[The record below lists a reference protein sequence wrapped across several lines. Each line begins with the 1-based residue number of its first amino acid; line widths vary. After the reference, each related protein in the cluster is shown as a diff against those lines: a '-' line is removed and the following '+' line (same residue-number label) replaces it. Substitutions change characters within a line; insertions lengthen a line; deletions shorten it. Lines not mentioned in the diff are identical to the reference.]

1 MLGGEIDCS
10 LGGVG
15 LAPDG
20 SWYGV
25 PEVVFSLSSPQACA
39 ETEISDSGVKEGQ
52 KCPGPDGEVTCTI
65 TCTDESKDVT
75 YQCVDGNWHLQPG
88 TNGCPAPLGTMAD
101 RVGQGADV
109 AVLVSRS

>member
-25 PEVVFSLSSPQACA
+25 ADVVFTLSVPQEC
-39 ETEISDSGVKEGQ
+39 TEKPIEEQHVKKDE
-52 KCPGPDGEVTCTI
+52 KCLRGDDQAPCTI
-65 TCTDESKDVT
+65 KCTDEKTEMT
-75 YQCVDGNWHLQPG
+75 YQCVDGTWTLQSA
-88 TNGCPAPLGTMAD
+88 TCPAPPGTMAD

-109 AVLVSRS
+109 VVLVSRS